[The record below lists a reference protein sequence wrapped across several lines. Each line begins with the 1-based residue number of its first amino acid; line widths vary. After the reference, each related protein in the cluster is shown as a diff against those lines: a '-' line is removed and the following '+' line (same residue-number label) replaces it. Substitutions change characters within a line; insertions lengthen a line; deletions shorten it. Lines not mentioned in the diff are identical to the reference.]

1 MVTECWAIV
10 IVILAMCY
18 IFLRARKPE
27 YSIGILPLILVPLS
41 HLLGT
46 GILYWFGDHITLDH
60 SLVGI
65 GIDVTG
71 LVITCVLLGFA
82 VQAIKSRKQRNC
94 PFGLLHRVYADPGL
108 GAAFERRQMT
118 GGQNRER
125 RAGLDIVV
133 DIHGMRAFAAKTYLQ
148 HLLARASLDGTQRKS
163 SWFTATIRGL
173 RCGTWC
179 AKNCAALISR
189 SGIPAFRTGRRFWC
203 LKSGYLPPA
212 EAACQKC
219 A

>member
-1 MVTECWAIV
+1 MDNNCIHSGSLEPDICTKQMITEGPLPPAGKCACPATVFFLWGGLCVMVTECWAIV

-82 VQAIKSRKQRNC
+82 VQAIKSRKQRNA
-94 PFGLLHRVYADPGL
+94 LLVCC
-108 GAAFERRQMT
+108 T
-118 GGQNRER
+118 GFTLIL
-125 RAGLDIVV
+125 AWV
-133 DIHGMRAFAAKTYLQ
+133 
-148 HLLARASLDGTQRKS
+148 LLLNVGK
-163 SWFTATIRGL
+163 
-173 RCGTWC
+173 
-179 AKNCAALISR
+179 
-189 SGIPAFRTGRRFWC
+189 
-203 LKSGYLPPA
+203 
-212 EAACQKC
+212 
-219 A
+219 